1 MQRVA
6 VGIGSNQGESIR
18 TCLDVFELLRKHPE
32 IHILK
37 VSSLYRTKPV
47 GFAGQNWFIN
57 AAALLQTAL
66 EPEDLL
72 ETLLAVEQD
81 FGRVRTIK
89 WGPRTLDLDI
99 LYYGDK
105 RVDSPRLTIPHPL
118 MHERLFVLAP
128 LAEIDPGWVHPMLE
142 LSALEML
149 ERLRAM
155 DHGQE
160 IEKVDI

>member
-1 MQRVA
+1 VQRVA